1 MVWLTLLNASA
12 RTLKEAHLD
21 LALNEERLRI
31 ALTGGGIGT
40 WRYEID
46 SKRVFCSD
54 LFCALSGLP
63 YAPVFTLDQVLS
75 TIYPEDRPMVE
86 AAVPRT
92 YDFDTPYAWDY
103 RVLLPDGTQRWLA
116 SRGKCFADELDGTV
130 RLEGILQDV
139 SERRFSG
146 VQTKLLAA
154 IVESSDDAIYT
165 KDLNGIVT
173 TWNPGAERIYGYSG
187 DEIVG
192 QSIRIL
198 GVSGR
203 HQDFDEVMEKVS
215 QGQFIE
221 HFQTQRRAKNG
232 KIIDVSLTVSPI
244 RDQNGTVTGISSIAR
259 DITELRAVEDQL
271 RQSQKMEAVGRLAG
285 GVAHDFN
292 NLVMVINSYAQLIKD
307 YPSLNWKLEEYAQ
320 NILEA
325 GTKAAAVTRQ
335 LLAFSRKQVQDLKI
349 IDLNDLALRFC
360 EMLPRFIGEDIHLEV
375 KPRTDSAF
383 VFADRGQLEQ
393 ILMNLVV
400 NARDAMPKGGKL
412 AIAVDTA
419 TIAPDSNYG
428 HAVSLSP
435 GGYATLSVR
444 DNGIGMTAETQARIF
459 EPFFTTKELGKGTGL
474 GLATVYGIVKQH
486 KGMVWVYSEPG
497 LGTEFKIYLPF
508 HTGTADVSV
517 APTGSKVEGGM
528 ETILLVED
536 ERALRNVIGEYLL
549 TLGYNVLSA
558 ENGDVALRLSATCKG
573 HIDLILADFILPGLR
588 GLEVAAKVLDIHPNA
603 RVILMSGYADRDLAA
618 GDEQLKY
625 HFVQKPLDLRL
636 LAQQIRMWLVQSA
649 ERIP

>member
-1 MVWLTLLNASA
+1 M
-12 RTLKEAHLD
+12 
-21 LALNEERLRI
+21 EE
-31 ALTGGGIGT
+31 T
-40 WRYEID
+40 
-46 SKRVFCSD
+46 
-54 LFCALSGLP
+54 
-63 YAPVFTLDQVLS
+63 
-75 TIYPEDRPMVE
+75 
-86 AAVPRT
+86 VPRT
-92 YDFDTPYAWDY
+92 YDFSTTYSWDY
-103 RVLLPDGTQRWLA
+103 RVVLPDGKQRWLA
-116 SRGKCFADELDGTV
+116 SRGKCFADEHDGTV

-173 TWNPGAERIYGYSG
+173 TWNPGAERIYGYTA
-187 DEIVG
+187 EEMVG
-192 QSIRIL
+192 QSIRML
-198 GVSGR
+198 AVADR
-203 HQDFDEVMEKVS
+203 HQDFDEVMEKVR

-232 KIIDVSLTVSPI
+232 KILDVSLSVSPI
-244 RDQNGTVTGISSIAR
+244 RDPNGTVTGISSIAR
-259 DITELRAVEDQL
+259 DITELHAVEEQL

-325 GTKAAAVTRQ
+325 GTKAAVVTRQ
-335 LLAFSRKQVQDLKI
+335 LLAFSRKSVQDLAV
-349 IDLNDLALRFC
+349 IDLNDLAVRFC
-360 EMLPRFIGEDIHLEV
+360 AMLPRFIGEDIQLEV
-375 KPRTDSAF
+375 RPHENSAL

-412 AIAVDTA
+412 TISVDNA
-419 TIAPDSNYG
+419 TIAADSNFG
-428 HAVSLSP
+428 HAISLSP
-435 GGYATLSVR
+435 GRYATLSVR
-444 DNGIGMTAETQARIF
+444 DNGVGMTAEVQARIF
-459 EPFFTTKELGKGTGL
+459 EPFFTTKGLDKGTGL

-508 HTGTADVSV
+508 HTGTAESIPA
-517 APTGSKVEGGM
+517 APTGTKVEGGT

-536 ERALRNVIGEYLL
+536 EKALRQVIGEYLL
-549 TLGYNVLSA
+549 SLGYNVLSA
-558 ENGDVALRLSATCKG
+558 ENGDMALRLSATCKG
-573 HIDLILADFILPGLR
+573 QIDLVLADFILPGLR
-588 GLEVAAKVLDIHPNA
+588 GLEVAAKVLEIHPNA
-603 RVILMSGYADRDLAA
+603 RVILMSGYADRDLSA
-618 GDEQLKY
+618 GDEKLKY
-625 HFVQKPLDLRL
+625 HFVQKPLDLRM
-636 LAQQIRMWLVQSA
+636 LAQQIRVSLAPSA